1 MKKQPLIRPRLR
13 AQRGIALV
21 EALLAVLIL
30 SIGLIGT
37 LGLQVHSQK
46 ALAEAGM
53 RSEATIAANEL
64 IGVMNSD
71 LDNLDG
77 YALAAGGTPGTRLAA
92 WHAALLAHLPG
103 ASATV
108 EVAPEANTER
118 TAVTIQIQWRRDTA
132 SDMNTQRIVTY
143 LARSA

>member
-1 MKKQPLIRPRLR
+1 MMKQPSMLPRLQ

-37 LGLQVHSQK
+37 LGLQVYSQK
-46 ALAEAGM
+46 SLAEAGM

-64 IGVMNSD
+64 IGVMNTD
-71 LDNLDG
+71 LDNLSD
-77 YALAAGGTPGTRLAA
+77 YQLAAGAQPGARLAA
-92 WHAALLAHLPG
+92 WHAALVASLPG

-108 EVAPEANTER
+108 GVAPEAGTER
-118 TAVTIQIQWRRDTA
+118 TTVTIQIQWRRDTT
-132 SDMNTQRIVTY
+132 SSVNTQRIVTY
-143 LARSA
+143 LSRSA